1 MVATKTKSKL
11 DPLTTPKKWYVVRA
25 ISGQEKKIK
34 QYIEVEINRL
44 KLNDYVSQVLIP
56 TEKIIQ
62 IRNGKKIAKERSF
75 YPGYVLIEALLVG
88 EIPHT
93 IKNITGVIGFL
104 GETKG
109 GDPVPMRLSEVNRIL
124 GKVDELT
131 EAEGTVTTN
140 YVVGESVKVINGPF
154 NGFNGIIEEV
164 NEEKKKIKVTV
175 KIFGRKTPVEL
186 NYGEVERE

>member
-1 MVATKTKSKL
+1 MSETVNKETSSIV
-11 DPLTTPKKWYVVRA
+11 KKWYVVRA

-140 YVVGESVKVINGPF
+140 YVIGESVKVINGPF

-175 KIFGRKTPVEL
+175 KNLRS
-186 NYGEVERE
+186 

>member
-1 MVATKTKSKL
+1 MVSTKKQDVSAAN
-11 DPLTTPKKWYVVRA
+11 KKWYVVRA
-25 ISGQEKKIK
+25 ISGQEKKVK

-44 KLNDYVSQVLIP
+44 KLNDFVSQVLIP

-62 IRNGKKIAKERSF
+62 IRNGKKVAKERSF
-75 YPGYVLIEALLVG
+75 YTGYILVEAALAG
-88 EIPHT
+88 EITHI

-109 GDPVPMRLSEVNRIL
+109 GEPVPMRVSEVNRIL

-131 EAEGTVTTN
+131 EAEGTLTTS

>member
-1 MVATKTKSKL
+1 MAEVTKTDSG
-11 DPLTTPKKWYVVRA
+11 TKKWYVVRA
-25 ISGQEKKIK
+25 ISGQEKKVK
-34 QYIEVEINRL
+34 QYIEMEITRL
-44 KLNDYVSQVLIP
+44 KLNDHVSQVLIP

-62 IRNGKKIAKERSF
+62 IRNGKKTTKERSF
-75 YPGYVLIEALLVG
+75 YPGYVLIEATLVG
-88 EIPHT
+88 EIPHV

-109 GDPVPMRLSEVNRIL
+109 GEPVPMRLSEVNRIL

-131 EAEGTVTTN
+131 ESEGTVATN
-140 YVVGESVKVINGPF
+140 YTVGESVKVINGPF

-164 NEEKKKIKVTV
+164 MEDKKKIKVTV

-186 NYGEVERE
+186 NFGEVEKE